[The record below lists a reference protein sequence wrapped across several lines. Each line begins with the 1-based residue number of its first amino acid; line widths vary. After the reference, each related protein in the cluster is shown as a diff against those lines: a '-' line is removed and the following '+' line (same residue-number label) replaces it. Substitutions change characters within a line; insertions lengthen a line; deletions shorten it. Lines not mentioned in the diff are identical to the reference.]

1 MCVESKLWTQY
12 QDWPIKRCMFSLY
25 YLIVS
30 FVFLFPP
37 ILLLRYI
44 LLTRISTK
52 ELQRAKEPLVERIDL
67 NQATKIKITREIIH
81 PTIMMPRPSTRE
93 TPLLRENRKPIP
105 LHMQNGNT
113 DRILQPKWQLSLMS
127 ALKPTLPPCREIFPE
142 LDPTP
147 YDPKRGDHPWRKG
160 TWLNIN
166 NQSTNKKANKKR
178 QLRSWTNTWQDH
190 QGTHTTPPQLR
201 IQYQPPTYAE
211 KNTRRN
217 EENKRN
223 HQTKLSQSHVPPTHW
238 RQSQTTKSNLK
249 PQSPP

>member
-1 MCVESKLWTQY
+1 
-12 QDWPIKRCMFSLY
+12 
-25 YLIVS
+25 
-30 FVFLFPP
+30 
-37 ILLLRYI
+37 
-44 LLTRISTK
+44 
-52 ELQRAKEPLVERIDL
+52 
-67 NQATKIKITREIIH
+67 
-81 PTIMMPRPSTRE
+81 MMPRPSTRE

-127 ALKPTLPPCREIFPE
+127 TLKPTLPPCREIFPE

-211 KNTRRN
+211 KTQEETKKIKETIKPNYHKATR
-217 EENKRN
+217 
-223 HQTKLSQSHVPPTHW
+223 PPLTDA
-238 RQSQTTKSNLK
+238 NLK
-249 PQSPP
+249 PRSPTLNHKVHLKLPQNTEKEK